1 MQSINPLSVKIRWNQ
16 TTTGSPLFPGLAV
29 SNGITIAGELLSL
42 LTPDILCSS
51 QHDLLNPLC
60 SV

>member
-1 MQSINPLSVKIRWNQ
+1 MEPNNNRLS
-16 TTTGSPLFPGLAV
+16 SLFPGLAV

-42 LTPDILCSS
+42 LTPDILCFS